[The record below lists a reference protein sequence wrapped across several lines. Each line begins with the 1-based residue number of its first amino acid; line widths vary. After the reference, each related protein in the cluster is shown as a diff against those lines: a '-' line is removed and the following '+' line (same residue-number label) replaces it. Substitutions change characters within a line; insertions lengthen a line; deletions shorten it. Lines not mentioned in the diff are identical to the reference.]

1 MSWMLVLIASGFTT
15 RFQCYM
21 WSTPHNRATLASL
34 KVWHYEGWYKLSNN
48 SFSPPEMNIS
58 VPINT
63 NITLHGAL
71 RTGRLAPN
79 SCYKYNLDLIFIIC
93 LLTIWN
99 AELVVGIWDLQHR
112 MWEIECLYEC
122 LSSCYIIEDT
132 LIVYAV
138 DSLPVLSRLS
148 HKNEAVLKKA
158 DMSP

>member
-1 MSWMLVLIASGFTT
+1 
-15 RFQCYM
+15 
-21 WSTPHNRATLASL
+21 
-34 KVWHYEGWYKLSNN
+34 
-48 SFSPPEMNIS
+48 
-58 VPINT
+58 
-63 NITLHGAL
+63 
-71 RTGRLAPN
+71 
-79 SCYKYNLDLIFIIC
+79 
-93 LLTIWN
+93 
-99 AELVVGIWDLQHR
+99 